1 MDLPPAGRDGGM
13 TSDVLVVLSTF
24 PSLEEARTVGRQLVE
39 ERLAACANLVPAVE
53 SIYRWQ
59 GKVETATETMAI
71 LKTTRE
77 GFAKLEARLRELH
90 SYEVPEIVAL
100 PVQGGSEAYLRWVG
114 ENGGGNP

>member
-1 MDLPPAGRDGGM
+1 M

-24 PSLEEARTVGRQLVE
+24 GSIDEARAVCRHLVE
-39 ERLAACANLVPAVE
+39 ERLAACANLVPTVE

-59 GKVETATETMAI
+59 GAVETATETMAI
-71 LKTTRE
+71 LKTTAD

-100 PVQGGSEAYLRWVG
+100 PVQGGSEAYLRWVE
-114 ENGGGNP
+114 ENVGAEQREASPEV